1 MQDRALATFLAIFI
15 ALASYADQGVG
26 RPVSD
31 EARLGRISGI
41 VLYESGNPATDAVV
55 LAFPT
60 DRGLAAPLPSA
71 TTDEFGRFVVS
82 QLWLGK
88 FQVGAKKE
96 SEGYADQ
103 TQGFYNQ
110 RKIAPTVLSFS
121 RPSAIVTV
129 ILGPQAGIL
138 VGTITDAATNAPLD
152 PCVDFHRTSNANNSL
167 SGDGLMN
174 GQYRILVPSNRQL
187 VMKLWQQDY
196 LPWYF
201 PGTTKK
207 TEAKPLYLRPGE
219 QKTLNIRLQPGNDP
233 TDAGC
238 NSSICFPHCK
248 P

>member
-1 MQDRALATFLAIFI
+1 
-15 ALASYADQGVG
+15 
-26 RPVSD
+26 
-31 EARLGRISGI
+31 
-41 VLYESGNPATDAVV
+41 
-55 LAFPT
+55 
-60 DRGLAAPLPSA
+60 
-71 TTDEFGRFVVS
+71 GRFVVS

-110 RKIAPTVLSFS
+110 KKIPPTTLSLS
-121 RPSAIVTV
+121 HPSASVTV
-129 ILGPQAGIL
+129 ILGQKAGIL
-138 VGTITDAATNAPLD
+138 AGTITDAATHAPLS
-152 PCVDFHRTSNANNSL
+152 PCVYFHRTSNANNFL

-174 GQYRILVPSNRQL
+174 GQYRILVPSNREL

-207 TEAKPLYLRPGE
+207 SEATPLYLHPGE

-233 TDAGC
+233 DDAGC

>member
-1 MQDRALATFLAIFI
+1 MQGRALAIFLTTLI
-15 ALASYADQGVG
+15 ALASFADQRVG

-41 VLYESGNPATDAVV
+41 VLYESGNPVNEATV

-60 DRGLAAPLPSA
+60 DRGLAAKVPSA
-71 TTDEFGRFVVS
+71 ITDEFGHFEVS

-96 SEGYADQ
+96 SEGYADE

-110 RKIAPTVLSFS
+110 KKIASTVLSFS
-121 RPSAIVTV
+121 RPSASVTV
-129 ILGPQAGIL
+129 ILGPKAGIL
-138 VGTITDAATNAPLD
+138 VGTITDAATHAPLA
-152 PCVDFHRTSNANNSL
+152 PCVDFHRTSNANNFL
-167 SGDGLMN
+167 SGTGLMN
-174 GQYRILVPSNRQL
+174 GQYRILVPSNREL

>member
-1 MQDRALATFLAIFI
+1 MQGRASAIFLATFI
-15 ALASYADQGVG
+15 ALASDADQTVR
-26 RPVSD
+26 RPLSD
-31 EARLGRISGI
+31 DARLGRISGI
-41 VLYESGNPATDAVV
+41 VLYENGNPVNDATV

-60 DRGLAAPLPSA
+60 DRGLAAKVPSA
-71 TTDEFGRFVVS
+71 ITDEFGHFEVS

-110 RKIAPTVLSFS
+110 KKIPSTDLSLS
-121 RPSAIVTV
+121 HPVASVTV
-129 ILGPQAGIL
+129 ILGPKAGIL
-138 VGTITDAATNAPLD
+138 VGSITDATTNTPLD
-152 PCVDFHRTSNANNSL
+152 PCVDFHRTSDANNFL
-167 SGDGLMN
+167 SGTGLMN
-174 GQYRILVPSNRQL
+174 GQYRMLVPSNREL
-187 VMKLWQQDY
+187 VMKLWQQNY

-201 PGTTKK
+201 PGTIKK
-207 TEAKPLYLRPGE
+207 SEAKPLYLRPGE

-233 TDAGC
+233 DDAGC

>member
-1 MQDRALATFLAIFI
+1 MQGRALAIFLAIIF
-15 ALASYADQGVG
+15 ALALNADQRS

-31 EARLGRISGI
+31 EARLGRISGV
-41 VLYESGNPATDAVV
+41 VLYESGSPATDAEV

-60 DRGLAAPLPSA
+60 DRGLAAKVPTA
-71 TTDEFGRFVVS
+71 TTDEFGRFEIG

-110 RKIAPTVLSFS
+110 KKIALTVLSFS
-121 RPSAIVTV
+121 YPSASVTV
-129 ILGPQAGIL
+129 ILGPKAGIL
-138 VGTITDAATNAPLD
+138 VGSITDAATQAPLA
-152 PCVDFHRTSNANNSL
+152 PCVDFHRTSNANNFL
-167 SGDGLMN
+167 SGDGLMK
-174 GQYRILVPSNRQL
+174 GRYRILVPSNREL

-201 PGTTKK
+201 PGTAKK
-207 TEAKPLYLRPGE
+207 SEAKPLHLHPGE
-219 QKTLNIRLQPGNDP
+219 QKTLNIRLRPGNDSD
-233 TDAGC
+233 DAGC